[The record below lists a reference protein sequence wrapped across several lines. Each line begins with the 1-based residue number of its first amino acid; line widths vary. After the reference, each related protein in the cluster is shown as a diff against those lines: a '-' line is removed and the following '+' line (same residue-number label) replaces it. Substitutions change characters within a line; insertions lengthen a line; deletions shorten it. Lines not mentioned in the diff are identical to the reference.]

1 MAEHKRDDPAPRP
14 VPEPPAPEPS
24 TSGPLLPGPAP
35 SHEPSIPEPP
45 LPEPPPD
52 AGPEHPA
59 WIQALSRFFA
69 FVIGPARRLTD
80 PQLFHKISLAAFLAW
95 VGLGADGLSSSAYGP
110 EAAFLALHGNT
121 FLAIPLAILTALTV
135 FIIAASYVRIIE
147 RFPAGG
153 GGYVVATK
161 MLGAKAGLVSGSALL
176 VDYVLTVAISL
187 AACSESLFSLLPP
200 GAHFA
205 FLPFTFGLLALL
217 TILNLR
223 GVRESVAV
231 ISPIFLL
238 FIVTHAVGIIAGL
251 VLNWSQIPV
260 EINHL
265 REQSAHSVQQ
275 YGLLALIMILFRAFT
290 LGGGTYTG
298 IEAVSNGVPMLREP
312 KVETA
317 KITMRYMAISLAVIA
332 SGILVN
338 YLLYLVQPVPGKTLN
353 AVLWAAIA
361 AHAFPPGHMAGPIL
375 VAISLIAA
383 GALLFVAAQ
392 TGFLGGPRVLVY
404 MAFDRWVPSRFSNL
418 SERLVTSNG
427 VFFIALSAFFVL
439 LVTQGEVHLLV
450 VLYSINVFL
459 TFSLAQLGM
468 VRDAFHLRREGQD
481 WKRALFISTLG
492 FIVTGS
498 LLLGTIGF
506 KFREGGWAT
515 LVATGTICAI
525 CMAIRRHY
533 VNTAIT
539 LSRLDESLVTV
550 PMPEKEPT
558 AAPLKKGAH
567 TAILTVVGFGGLG
580 IHSLLNIFRIFPGLY
595 KQVMFVS
602 VGAIDSGKFKGIE
615 EIEALRKTTEAE
627 LQKYVDFARK
637 LGLPAEYRY
646 SMGTDIVDEL
656 EQLCMKVSEEYPKAV
671 TFGGQLVFQKE
682 AWYLRWLH
690 NQTCPALQ
698 RRLAFHGLPMVI
710 LPVRVY

>member
-1 MAEHKRDDPAPRP
+1 MP
-14 VPEPPAPEPS
+14 PENMEP
-24 TSGPLLPGPAP
+24 G
-35 SHEPSIPEPP
+35 
-45 LPEPPPD
+45 
-52 AGPEHPA
+52 
-59 WIQALSRFFA
+59 WIRGVSRFFEV
-69 FVIGPARRLTD
+69 VIGPARRLTD
-80 PQLFHKISLAAFLAW
+80 PQLFHKLSLAAFLAW

-110 EAAFLALHGNT
+110 EAAFLALGENT

-161 MLGAKAGLVSGSALL
+161 MLGPTAGVVSGSALL

-187 AACSESLFSLLPP
+187 AACSEAIFSLLPH
-200 GAHFA
+200 GLHFA
-205 FLPFTFGLLALL
+205 ILPFTFALLGLL
-217 TILNLR
+217 TVMNLR

-238 FIVTHAVGIIAGL
+238 FIVTHTVGIVAGL
-251 VLNWSQIPV
+251 ILNWNQIPV
-260 EINHL
+260 EIAHL
-265 REQSAHSVQQ
+265 REQSGHSVQQ
-275 YGLLALIMILFRAFT
+275 YGWLALAMLLFRAFT

-317 KITMRYMAISLAVIA
+317 KITMRYMAVSLALIA
-332 SGILVN
+332 AGILVN

-353 AVLWAAIA
+353 AVLWSAVVE
-361 AHAFPPGHMAGPIL
+361 HAFPPGHIVGKIL
-375 VAISLIAA
+375 VAITLLGA
-383 GALLFVAAQ
+383 GTLLFVAAQ

-404 MAFDRWVPSRFSNL
+404 MSFDRWVPSRFGNL

-427 VFFIALSAFFVL
+427 VLFIALSAAFVL

-468 VRDAFHLRREGQD
+468 VRDAFHLRREGQN
-481 WKRALFISTLG
+481 WKRALTISTLG

-498 LLLGTIGF
+498 LLLGTVGF
-506 KFREGGWAT
+506 KFMEGGWAT
-515 LVATGTICAI
+515 LLATGSIVAV
-525 CMAIRRHY
+525 CMSIRRHY
-533 VNTAIT
+533 ENTAQT
-539 LSRLDESLVTV
+539 LSRLDESLLTV

-558 AAPLKKGAH
+558 VVPLKKNAQ
-567 TAILTVVGFGGLG
+567 TAVLTVVSFGGLG
-580 IHSLLNIFRIFPGLY
+580 IHSLLNIFRVFPGQF
-595 KQVMFVS
+595 KQVMFIS

-615 EIEALRKTTEAE
+615 EIEALKKQTEAE

-637 LGLPAEYRY
+637 LGLPADYRCAI
-646 SMGTDIVDEL
+646 GTDIVDEL
-656 EQLCMKVSEEYPKAV
+656 EQVCLKVSEEYPKAV

-682 AWYLRWLH
+682 RSYLRWLH